1 MDIRPLSP
9 TFAVSPQI
17 AVEDIPAIVAA
28 GYKTIICNR
37 PDAEVPPSHQARAI
51 GDAAIAAG
59 LDFIIKP
66 VTHQGMTIELIAD
79 QKAEMD
85 AAKGPILAYC
95 ASGTRSSIVWSF
107 AQAGEMPTQDIIA
120 ATSAAGYNLGGIGP
134 QIDAIAKR

>member
-28 GYKTIICNR
+28 GYTTIICNR
-37 PDAEVPPSHQARAI
+37 PDAEVPPSHQAQAI
-51 GDAAIAAG
+51 GAAATAAG
-59 LDFIIKP
+59 LNFVVKP
-66 VTHQGMTIELIAD
+66 VTHQGLNMELIAD
-79 QKAEMD
+79 QKASMD
-85 AAKGPILAYC
+85 AADGPILAYC

-107 AQAGEMPTQDIIA
+107 AQAGEMPTSDIIA
-120 ATSAAGYNLGGIGP
+120 ATSAAGYDLGGMGP

>member
-17 AVEDIPAIVAA
+17 GVEDIPAIVAA
-28 GYKTIICNR
+28 GYTTIICNR

-51 GDAAIAAG
+51 GDAAKAAG
-59 LDFIIKP
+59 LNFVVQP
-66 VTHQGMTIELIAD
+66 VTHQGLNMEMIAD
-79 QKAEMD
+79 QKASMD
-85 AAKGPILAYC
+85 AADGPILAYC

-120 ATSAAGYNLGGIGP
+120 ATSAAGYDLGGMGP
-134 QIDAIAKR
+134 QIDAIANR